1 MSDVLLLN
9 FIYKDFSARVS
20 GKKDKGPQAGKPRS
34 TFENLAMVMLEEGD
48 VTGMK
53 TLQRPCI
60 CGLTTVDE
68 MKRYVQ
74 AVA

>member
-34 TFENLAMVMLEEGD
+34 TFENLAMVMLEGG

-60 CGLTTVDE
+60 CGLTTVDK
-68 MKRYVQ
+68 MKRYVEI
-74 AVA
+74 VA